1 MKEGVRMTGDLELA
15 QEGMAAIL
23 RLMGRDPETE
33 PELRETPERAVRALL
48 DVGTYST
55 VPDSHADTLLSKRF
69 KGGKRGTVCVGPIH
83 FDSLCEHH
91 LLPFSGT
98 ACVAYLPQGGEV
110 VGLSKIPRLV
120 AFVAGRPQL
129 QERMTRDIVDAL
141 ERSGVAAGA
150 RCRVVGKHSCMA
162 IRGAKSRNS
171 AMITE
176 SSFGAL
182 APGTGLGER
191 IAHSFDRL
199 AK

>member
-1 MKEGVRMTGDLELA
+1 MTGDLELA

-141 ERSGVAAGA
+141 AGSSASTRAWRYVAPK
-150 RCRVVGKHSCMA
+150 VG
-162 IRGAKSRNS
+162 
-171 AMITE
+171 T
-176 SSFGAL
+176 L
-182 APGTGLGER
+182 L
-191 IAHSFDRL
+191 
-199 AK
+199 